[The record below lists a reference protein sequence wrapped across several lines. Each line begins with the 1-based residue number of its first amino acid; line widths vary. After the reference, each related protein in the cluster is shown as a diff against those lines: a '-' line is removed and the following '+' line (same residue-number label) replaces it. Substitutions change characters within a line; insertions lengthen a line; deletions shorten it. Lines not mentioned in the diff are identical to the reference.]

1 MAIPLTIYLVFILL
15 SMVGG
20 YLATAHHHPR
30 GRVAGIWAVVFI
42 FLFYAGLS
50 YGLFL
55 LLRSGGFA

>member
-1 MAIPLTIYLVFILL
+1 MVIPLTIYVLFILL

-30 GRVAGIWAVVFI
+30 GRVAGVWAVVI
-42 FLFYAGLS
+42 IVLFYAGLS
-50 YGLFL
+50 VGLFL

>member
-1 MAIPLTIYLVFILL
+1 MAVPLTIYLIFILL

-20 YLATAHHHPR
+20 YLATAYHHPR
-30 GRVAGIWAVVFI
+30 GRVAGIWALVII

-50 YGLFL
+50 AGLFL